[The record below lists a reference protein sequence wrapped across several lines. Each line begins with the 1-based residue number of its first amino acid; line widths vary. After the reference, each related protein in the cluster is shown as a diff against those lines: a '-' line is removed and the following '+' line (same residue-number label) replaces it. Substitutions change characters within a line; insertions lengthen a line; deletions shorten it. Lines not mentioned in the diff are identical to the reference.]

1 MEILRVEKI
10 NKKYLLRSA
19 FKIKGEVEAL
29 KDISFR
35 LYKNE
40 VLGIIGES
48 GSGKST
54 LAYIIAGLIQPD
66 SGKIF
71 FKDKDLLKS
80 YRTDKD
86 IRQKIQIIFQD
97 PYNTLNPRY
106 TVYKTIS
113 EPVLIHR
120 TCPKK
125 EIKDRVIQT
134 MELVGLQSDY
144 MNKYPHQLSGGERQR
159 VAIARAI
166 ILEPELLI
174 CDEPTSNL
182 DLSIQAQILNLLL
195 EIKNRQAVSI
205 IFITH
210 DINIAAL
217 MCERILVLYKGEIVE
232 TGLKEEVLKHSSHPY
247 TKNLLQATIFI

>member
-1 MEILRVEKI
+1 MEILRVENI
-10 NKKYLLRSA
+10 HKKYLLRSA

-80 YRTDKD
+80 YRTDKE
-86 IRQKIQIIFQD
+86 IRRKIQIIFQD

-106 TVYKTIS
+106 TVYKTIA

-120 TCPKK
+120 ICPKK

-134 MELVGLQSDY
+134 MELVGLQADY
-144 MNKYPHQLSGGERQR
+144 VNKYPHQLSGGERQR

-166 ILEPELLI
+166 ILQPELLI

-182 DLSIQAQILNLLL
+182 DLSIQAQILNLFLDL
-195 EIKNRQAVSI
+195 KQKINISML
-205 IFITH
+205 FITH
-210 DINIAAL
+210 DINLASVLSQRVI
-217 MCERILVLYKGEIVE
+217 VLYEGRIVE
-232 TGLKEEVLKHSSHPY
+232 EGIAEEVLTNPQHSY
-247 TKNLLQATIFI
+247 TRQLLTASTL